1 MNSNYTFKRINQTI
15 EIINNLESKS
25 DNYMT
30 MLMNSLLSL
39 IVLPIE
45 ELKRDDTKRFFG
57 DRMVKFYKQTGIV
70 PIKFDPQWVN
80 ENNKLVNQNR
90 IPKNFFIRLRNS
102 ISHQNIEETEIDG
115 VTYITFFNQ
124 FKQKGRKEPIVDF
137 IVKVSDKELKKLS
150 LFIGRTYLN
159 CFQK

>member
-15 EIINNLESKS
+15 EIINNLDSKN

-57 DRMVKFYKQTGIV
+57 HRMVNFYKQTGIV

-90 IPKNFFIRLRNS
+90 VPKNFFIRLRNS

-124 FKQKGRKEPIVDF
+124 
-137 IVKVSDKELKKLS
+137 
-150 LFIGRTYLN
+150 
-159 CFQK
+159 